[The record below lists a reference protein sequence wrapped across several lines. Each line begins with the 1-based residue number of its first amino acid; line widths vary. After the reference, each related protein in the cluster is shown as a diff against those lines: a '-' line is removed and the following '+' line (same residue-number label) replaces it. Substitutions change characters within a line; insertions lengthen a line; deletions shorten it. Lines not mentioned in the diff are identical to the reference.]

1 MEIKIKTEQM
11 EWGRIDQWKDGTSL
25 LFKENSFVERFFP
38 RCLKYSPVVR
48 HRWPEKSKVPKPG
61 CEVKPVPVRDWGI
74 DCTKIPSLRPADHKY
89 GSGNERKEY
98 EPESDVVIVVVPKY
112 AC

>member
-1 MEIKIKTEQM
+1 
-11 EWGRIDQWKDGTSL
+11 
-25 LFKENSFVERFFP
+25 
-38 RCLKYSPVVR
+38 
-48 HRWPEKSKVPKPG
+48 
-61 CEVKPVPVRDWGI
+61 VKPVPVRDWGI